1 MNKNLKKKKI
11 MMKFFKNLINKFI
24 IKIMIVDNR
33 MNRLL
38 ILKNFIH
45 LIVNL
50 INDIFNNYMEKIEA
64 NFKNDIDFI
73 YKVK

>member
-50 INDIFNNYMEKIEA
+50 INDIFNNYMGKIEA